1 MSEVIFILGGTR
13 SGKSRYAVRR
23 ARALGGDAVTFVATA
38 RAGDPELDL
47 RIVLHRASRPAVWPV
62 LEAGADLAAAVRS
75 VPADRVLLL
84 DSLTLW
90 VSTLTEP
97 AQGIAWEPTVA
108 EPAEGIASAS
118 TLAERAEGIAA
129 RWDALDAVIRART
142 AATVIVSDE
151 IGLGMVPLDAE
162 ARRFRDELGWLHQ
175 RVAERA
181 DEVWLM
187 VAGLPLRVKGAP

>member
-23 ARALGGDAVTFVATA
+23 ARELGGDAVTFIATA

-62 LEAGADLAAAVRS
+62 LEAGADLAAAVRD

-90 VSTLTEP
+90 VSTLTER
-97 AQGIAWEPTVA
+97 
-108 EPAEGIASAS
+108 AEGIAWVS
-118 TLAERAEGIAA
+118 THAERAEGIAA
-129 RWDALDAVIRART
+129 RWAELDAAVRART
-142 AATVIVSDE
+142 VATVIVSDE
-151 IGLGMVPLDAE
+151 IGLGMVPLAAD

-175 RVAERA
+175 RVAESA
-181 DEVWLM
+181 AEVWLM
-187 VAGLPLRVKGAP
+187 VAGLPMRVKGTP

>member
-23 ARALGGDAVTFVATA
+23 ARELGGDAVTFVATA

-47 RIVLHRASRPAVWPV
+47 RIVLHRASRPAVWSV
-62 LEAGADLAAAVRS
+62 LEAGADLAAAVRD

-90 VSTLTEP
+90 VSTVTER
-97 AQGIAWEPTVA
+97 
-108 EPAEGIASAS
+108 AEGIARLS
-118 TLAERAEGIAA
+118 TVAERAEGIAA
-129 RWDALDAVIRART
+129 RWDELDAAVRART
-142 AATVIVSDE
+142 AATIIVSDE
-151 IGLGMVPLDAE
+151 IGLGMVPLDAD

-175 RVAERA
+175 RVAESA
-181 DEVWLM
+181 GEVWLM
-187 VAGLPLRVKGAP
+187 VAGLPLRVKGAL

>member
-23 ARALGGDAVTFVATA
+23 ARELGGDAVTFVATA
-38 RAGDPELDL
+38 RAGDPELDE

-90 VSTLTEP
+90 VSTL
-97 AQGIAWEPTVA
+97 
-108 EPAEGIASAS
+108 
-118 TLAERAEGIAA
+118 AERAEGIAA
-129 RWDALDAVIRART
+129 RWNELEHANGLAARWDELNAAVRART
-142 AATVIVSDE
+142 AATIIVSDE
-151 IGLGMVPLDAE
+151 IGLGMVPLAAD

-175 RVAERA
+175 RVAESA
-181 DEVWLM
+181 GEVWLM